1 MAHVYDAAI
10 LPPLTLSERYTHAQS
25 INFIFHEIGLTNPE
39 RVRLINDGMISVQAL
54 VNMYGHN
61 IKDFRTYLE
70 GLNKTFA
77 SASVAANRVYYT
89 PVIISK
95 LMGVLFYFSHC
106 VETLHRMPDVL
117 SVDNA
122 FIIENYEH
130 WKSFPKEVDTDEDS
144 EDIIIP
150 KLKGHENWV
159 QWRDAFIASLGN
171 IIGGRGIPIDYVIDM
186 TLRDATRGNATRTDY
201 LVINLEDD
209 GIFLTQSVHFGPMFK
224 LDNTKVWKLL
234 KSSLIN
240 TPPYNNISNHNGSKD
255 GRAAWKS
262 LLAAYQGSDYTERMR
277 DSAFEVLSKSHYNG
291 EKKTFN
297 FEKFVD
303 IHKAAHKKLIDAEYN
318 GGRGLDEETKIQHLK
333 NGIKA
338 EAGLEHALSIISLD
352 NRYRNDFDGFTS
364 YMMSQVNRRND
375 RSKQLSTTSHRVA
388 ALGRGGFRGGRGGG
402 RGRGRNSGR
411 GQPDHIK
418 WAGKP
423 SRVVGGKTVYGVHYP
438 SHRFATMSGE
448 QKTAIAELRR
458 QANANRTNV
467 SSVSSV
473 ITTDDIANLE
483 SRIISAVQR
492 GYAEANDDASVL
504 TPDTTRNNGSK
515 RKANAGSVGSFMASQ
530 NKRGKNNESE

>member
-1 MAHVYDAAI
+1 MAHVYDPAI
-10 LPPLTLSERYTHAQS
+10 LPPLTQNERYTNAQS
-25 INFIFHEIGLTNPE
+25 IAYIFHQIGLRNPE
-39 RVRLINDGMISVQAL
+39 RVRLINDGLTSVQAL
-54 VNMYGHN
+54 VNMYQHN
-61 IKDFRTYLE
+61 VKGFRTYLE

-77 SASVAANRVYYT
+77 TASTVANRVYYT

-95 LMGVLFYFSHC
+95 LMGVLFYFGHC
-106 VETLHRMPDVL
+106 VETLHVMPDVL
-117 SVDNA
+117 SVDDA

-130 WKSFPKEVDTDEDS
+130 WKSLSKELDTDDDT
-144 EDIIIP
+144 EDITIP
-150 KLKGHENWV
+150 QLKGHENWV
-159 QWRDAFIASLGN
+159 QWRDTFMASLGN

-201 LVINLEDD
+201 LVINLEDE
-209 GIFLTQSVHFGPMFK
+209 GLFLTQSVHFGPMYK
-224 LDNTKVWKLL
+224 LDNAKVWKLL
-234 KSSLIN
+234 KSSLLN
-240 TPPYNNISNHNGSKD
+240 TPPYNNISNYNNTKD

-277 DSAFEVLSKSHYNG
+277 DSAFETLSKSHYSG

-297 FEKFVD
+297 FEKFVG

-364 YMMSQVNRRND
+364 YMMSQVNRKTD
-375 RSKQLSTTSHRVA
+375 RTKQLSATSHRVA
-388 ALGRGGFRGGRGGG
+388 ALGRGGLRGGRGGG

-438 SHRFATMSGE
+438 NHRFAGMTNE
-448 QKTAIAELRR
+448 QKTTIAELRQ
-458 QANANRTNV
+458 QARNMTNV

-473 ITTDDIANLE
+473 ITTDDIASLE

-492 GYAEANDDASVL
+492 GSAEGNDDASEM
-504 TPDTTRNNGSK
+504 TPNTTRTIGCK
-515 RKANAGSVGSFMASQ
+515 LKANAGSVGNFMASQ